1 MAKLNKK
8 NVDIANKLLE
18 DLPVEL
24 CDIILLKTF
33 DKLAKRCYEDPEY
46 LNICSKDKER
56 ICKQILI
63 DAKYDIDESKWV
75 GKYKY
80 LVDNLI
86 KIAELISKTDNTKVK
101 IDNKTQIVNYVNG
114 PRIFE
119 LSESEY
125 KKIPEDVINFALK
138 NVKGIKDDAD
148 VYKEGGKLYTAFQK
162 KKSNELFKLL
172 KKHYVPI
179 GVKNDLVRLAIQR
192 YNREPNT
199 NTMMDTLT
207 NGNMILIEQLAQYGA
222 SKYVMLDEFKRQG
235 NMVFFNMYN
244 SAPRTLLGRVETM
257 GLVQ

>member
-8 NVDIANKLLE
+8 NVEIANKLLE
-18 DLPVEL
+18 DLPIEI

-63 DAKYDIDESKWV
+63 DAKYIVDDTKWV

-86 KIAELISKTDNTKVK
+86 KLAELISILDNTKVK
-101 IDNKTQIVNYVNG
+101 MDNKTKIVNYVNG

-119 LSESEY
+119 LKESDY
-125 KKIPEDVINFALK
+125 KKIPEDVINFVLK
-138 NVKGIKDDAD
+138 NMNRITDDPE
-148 VYKEGGKLYTAFQK
+148 VYKEGGRLYNAFK
-162 KKSNELFKLL
+162 KKNTKELFRLL

-179 GVKNDLVRLAIQR
+179 GVKNELVKMAIER
-192 YNREPNT
+192 YNNEPNG
-199 NTMMDTLT
+199 NTIMDMLV
-207 NGNMILIEQLAQYGA
+207 NSNMLLIEQLAQYGA
-222 SKYVMLDEFKRQG
+222 SKYVILDEFKKWG

-244 SAPRTLLGRVETM
+244 SPPRTLMGRLEGL
-257 GLVQ
+257 GLV